1 MADQIYKVKD
11 PSGAVREIRGP
22 AGASD
27 ADVIAQAQKLFGSEK
42 SAPKPVAPVEN
53 FYPADK
59 SVFDFPVARGAAN
72 VLSGMT
78 GTMRG
83 AANLLPGDVGS
94 KIWPKSQDDSGFETV
109 GAVLDPVAW
118 GIGGAVTKA
127 LPYAKVLGSGV
138 VNAGKAIAKN
148 LTGGAVA
155 GGAVSGLSSSGDA
168 QQTGEGAAAGAVI
181 NALLP
186 SAISAGGKTAAF
198 LTDAVSGNL
207 AKIKAGNVVRQAAG
221 ADLPAVKAAYA
232 AAAPGETATQATA
245 GLKRD
250 TLDALGKF
258 ASTADET
265 SFFSRQADAEKQAMI
280 DAIRKIAGG
289 ATQTEA
295 IKTASKSK
303 DALNRITTPMRET
316 VGHAADTA
324 GTVGARLQSEAD
336 RMSGFAADKVAD
348 VRRLEA
354 AGQLA
359 DESANA
365 SGKMGIGQSVP
376 EIYGMPRVPGRY
388 SYGTELA
395 KRADEASQGAA
406 DVSLLG
412 GQAARFKQMQA
423 DSIAASGLKPLEGA
437 PLIREL
443 DAMIANP
450 KIGSETMQEKV
461 LTNVRNRME
470 QWTKENGTID
480 FDALYGIR
488 KSAVNDAIET
498 LMGAA
503 DPKAKATAAAGILNK
518 IKPSI
523 DAAITKASGGG
534 PEWANYLATHSAG
547 MKAID
552 QQKMGAKALGMLE
565 TNPAGFEKLVSGN
578 DPKAVRKI
586 FDTEFDIAA
595 AMGDKIKPM
604 QVVSDALARNRGIDE
619 GANRGGQALRG
630 IIEQNTPSFKL
641 MNLLD
646 PRIAIINRVLGEGEI
661 RVGEAMKKN
670 LIEGMKSGRSAEE
683 LINALPLSERNK
695 VVKALVDVQG
705 GMSQYPT
712 RAAMVGKTNQGER

>member
-1 MADQIYKVKD
+1 MIAELADGRKLEFPDGTDPAVVQRTVK
-11 PSGAVREIRGP
+11 SVL
-22 AGASD
+22 
-27 ADVIAQAQKLFGSEK
+27 AQGGAQKP
-42 SAPKPVAPVEN
+42 AAKPAEN
-53 FYPADK
+53 FYPRDK
-59 SVFDFPVARGAAN
+59 SVLDLFETNIHGN
-72 VLSGMT
+72 LLSGLT
-78 GTMRG
+78 TTMRG
-83 AANLLPGDVGS
+83 AANLLPGNIGD
-94 KIWPKSQDDSGFETV
+94 KIWPKSQDKSGFETV

-118 GIGGAVTKA
+118 GIGGVVARA
-127 LPYAKVLGSGV
+127 LPYAKVLGSGG
-138 VNAGKAIAKN
+138 VNAAKAIAKN
-148 LTGGAVA
+148 LTGGAIA
-155 GGAVSGLSSSGDA
+155 GGTVSGLSSSGDA

-221 ADLPAVKAAYA
+221 ADLPAVRAAYA

-258 ASTADET
+258 TSTADET
-265 SFFSRQADAEKQAMI
+265 SFFSRQAAAEKQAML

-289 ATQTEA
+289 ANQTEA
-295 IKTASKSK
+295 ITTASKSK
-303 DALNRITTPMRET
+303 AALNRITTPMRET
-316 VGHAADTA
+316 VGEAADTA
-324 GTVGARLQSEAD
+324 GTVGARLQGEAD
-336 RMSGFAADKVAD
+336 RLSGFAADKVAD

-359 DESANA
+359 ETGANA
-365 SGKMGIGQSVP
+365 GGKMSIGQSVP

-406 DVSLLG
+406 DASLLG
-412 GQAARFKQMQA
+412 GKAARFKQMQA

-503 DPKAKATAAAGILNK
+503 DPKTKASAAAGILTK
-518 IKPSI
+518 IKPSM

-534 PEWANYLATHSAG
+534 PEWANYLSTHSAG

-552 QQKMGAKALGMLE
+552 QQKMGAKALGLLE
-565 TNPAGFEKLVSGN
+565 TSPAGFEKLVSGN

-586 FDTEFDIAA
+586 FDTEFDIAS

-646 PRIAIINRVLGEGEI
+646 PRIAIINRVLGEGEL

-670 LIEGMKSGRSAEE
+670 LIDGMKSGKSAEE

-712 RAAMVGKTNQGER
+712 RAGIVGASHQGERQ